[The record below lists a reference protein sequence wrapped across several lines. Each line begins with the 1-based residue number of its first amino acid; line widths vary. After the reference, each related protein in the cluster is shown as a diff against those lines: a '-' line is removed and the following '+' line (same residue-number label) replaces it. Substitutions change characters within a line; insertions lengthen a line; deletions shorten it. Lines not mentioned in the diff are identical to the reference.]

1 MDIRLNLLSFRNSS
15 ISTTTGNGID
25 TTVDK
30 LEVYVSE
37 TTTFSST
44 PDVLINAIG
53 ANSNIRWGKSGT
65 GVITANVG
73 T

>member
-1 MDIRLNLLSFRNSS
+1 M
-15 ISTTTGNGID
+15 
-25 TTVDK
+25 
-30 LEVYVSE
+30 SE